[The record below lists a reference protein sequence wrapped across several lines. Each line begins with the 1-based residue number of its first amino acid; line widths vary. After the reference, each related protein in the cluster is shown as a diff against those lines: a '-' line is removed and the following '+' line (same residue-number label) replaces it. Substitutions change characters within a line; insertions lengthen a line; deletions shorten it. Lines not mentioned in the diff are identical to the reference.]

1 MRLNLFDVEAEARA
15 VLPAA
20 AFDYIAGGAAD
31 EISLGRPRRVFDR
44 LALRPRVLVD
54 VSTCDT
60 STTVLGARLPYPV
73 LVAPSGDH
81 GIAHPDAERE
91 TARGVAAAGTVMIV
105 SCGSTL
111 TLEDVAA
118 AAPEAMRWF
127 HLPLFKDS
135 GVAAEIMAR
144 AEASSYT
151 AFCLTVD
158 HKVTALRERNI
169 RNGWTSPPAANLH
182 GHLHVDAAAW
192 SDAEST
198 SRRADQVFDRAAT
211 WRHVEHTAST
221 TRLPVVVKGVLR
233 GDDAQRAADAGAAAV
248 VVSDHGGRQLDTT
261 FAPIEVLPEVV
272 EAVDGAA
279 EVYLDGGI
287 RRGTDI
293 VKSLALGAR
302 AVLVGR
308 PVIYGLA
315 VDGADG
321 VRAVLEML
329 RRELAVAM
337 AMCGLPRLSA
347 IDADAVAMTSP
358 LERRLRGAR

>member
-1 MRLNLFDVEAEARA
+1 
-15 VLPAA
+15 
-20 AFDYIAGGAAD
+20 
-31 EISLGRPRRVFDR
+31 
-44 LALRPRVLVD
+44 
-54 VSTCDT
+54 
-60 STTVLGARLPYPV
+60 
-73 LVAPSGDH
+73 
-81 GIAHPDAERE
+81 
-91 TARGVAAAGTVMIV
+91 MIV

-144 AEASSYT
+144 AEASGYT

-158 HKVTALRERNI
+158 HKVTALRERNV

-233 GDDAQRAADAGAAAV
+233 GDDARRAADAGAAAV